1 MKKAKLMVCFKK
13 DGSGISVKNVY
24 AVHRGGHDILVCL
37 SGKNYASISDAY
49 SAVLKTAKTNGFNVA
64 YYEEFGSR
72 WYDVLWIDCD
82 TGSADKYSMVEG

>member
-1 MKKAKLMVCFKK
+1 MKKANMLVCFER

-24 AVHRGGHDILVCL
+24 AAHRGGHDIIACL

-49 SAVLKTAKTNGFNVA
+49 IAVLKTAKTNGFNVA

-72 WYDVLWIDCD
+72 WYDILWIDCN
-82 TGSADKYSMVEG
+82 TGAAEKYSMR